1 MAYVIVAAL
10 GLFLIF
16 EGILPFV
23 APKLWRRMV
32 ATIAQQSDRSL
43 HITGLICM
51 LIGLFLLFVVLI
63 YIALILWRNRN
74 SKHNVHLCS

>member
-1 MAYVIVAAL
+1 LTYVILAAI
-10 GLFLIF
+10 GLFFIF

-32 ATIAQQSDRSL
+32 STMAQQNDRAL

-51 LIGLFLLFVVLI
+51 LIGLFLL
-63 YIALILWRNRN
+63 YIAHHFVL
-74 SKHNVHLCS
+74 

>member
-23 APKLWRRMV
+23 APRLWRRMV

-43 HITGLICM
+43 HVTGLICM
-51 LIGLFLLFVVLI
+51 LIGLFLLFIAHHYVL
-63 YIALILWRNRN
+63 
-74 SKHNVHLCS
+74 